1 MVSRGKQ
8 VLFLLFVLVVIIP
21 FTFPTTTIPRKN
33 GVELFSLYAKTTV
46 RIFNHLG
53 GEDFSVHCKSKD
65 DDLGNHVIHDIEC
78 YSWEFHPNVFGTTS
92 FSCNISSTRGEVNNV
107 FYNQKRDRRNRCPDF
122 CDWYVTK
129 DGIEGF
135 KVLVDRNGWEIG
147 TKQDIIFKWD
157 PCS

>member
-1 MVSRGKQ
+1 MWQTS
-8 VLFLLFVLVVIIP
+8 FVLAICLGCHYSFHISYHYYTTQKWCR
-21 FTFPTTTIPRKN
+21 TFQFISQN
-33 GVELFSLYAKTTV
+33 
-46 RIFNHLG
+46 
-53 GEDFSVHCKSKD
+53 FSVHCKSKD

-78 YSWEFHPNVFGTTS
+78 YSWEFHPNVFGTTL

-107 FYNQKRDRRNRCPDF
+107 FCNQKRDRHNRCPLF

-135 KVLVDRNGWEIG
+135 KVLVDRDGWEIG

-157 PCS
+157 PYSR